1 MHSVVEYTCKEVKEQ
16 IESAQ
21 SITKRKGDFTMDN
34 VKRFCAG
41 RLIKEDEG
49 LKEDFYYDTRFSSIE
64 EAIMWGA
71 EHECTHIYDS
81 IADEFYAI

>member
-1 MHSVVEYTCKEVKEQ
+1 
-16 IESAQ
+16 
-21 SITKRKGDFTMDN
+21 MDN

-41 RLIKEDEG
+41 CLIEEDEG
-49 LKEDFYYDTRFSSIE
+49 LKEDFYWDTRFSSIE

-81 IADEFYAI
+81 VENSFTEI

>member
-1 MHSVVEYTCKEVKEQ
+1 
-16 IESAQ
+16 
-21 SITKRKGDFTMDN
+21 MDN

-41 RLIKEDEG
+41 RLMEDE
-49 LKEDFYYDTRFSSIE
+49 EDFYWDTRFSSIE

-71 EHECTHIYDS
+71 EHGCTHIYDS